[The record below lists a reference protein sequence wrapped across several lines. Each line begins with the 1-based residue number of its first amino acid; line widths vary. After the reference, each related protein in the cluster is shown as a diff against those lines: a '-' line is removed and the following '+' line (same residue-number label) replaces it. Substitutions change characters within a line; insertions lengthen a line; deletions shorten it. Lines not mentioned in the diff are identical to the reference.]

1 MKTLAP
7 FSQVDFSQEL
17 KVVTFRLAGDR
28 CLYFDRRV
36 LMGQSEYFREMLA
49 TSVWQESRTGGL
61 VVQHGSRI
69 FFPRLI
75 FRIHFWIH
83 VQYVLVPSGTIW
95 YLLFLQMPDQYRSI
109 MILPDD
115 RKG

>member
-1 MKTLAP
+1 
-7 FSQVDFSQEL
+7 VDFSQEL

-69 FFPRLI
+69 FFLGSST
-75 FRIHFWIH
+75 F
-83 VQYVLVPSGTIW
+83 VS
-95 YLLFLQMPDQYRSI
+95 PDARSI
-109 MILPDD
+109 MILPDN